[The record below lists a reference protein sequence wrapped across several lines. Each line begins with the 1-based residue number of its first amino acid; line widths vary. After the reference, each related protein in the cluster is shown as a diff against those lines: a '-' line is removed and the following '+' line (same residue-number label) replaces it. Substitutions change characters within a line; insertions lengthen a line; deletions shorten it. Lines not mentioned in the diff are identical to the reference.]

1 MNPGKIL
8 ITVIAALLSGPLHAE
23 VLLDTTTTWEG
34 AEITYPKGQP
44 HVTSVKVKID
54 AGKATAFHCHPV
66 LTLGYVLKGRLEVE
80 TKDGKKKILGEG
92 ESVAEVFRTVHRG
105 IALDGDVEILV
116 FYVGDTETPNT
127 VYPENDKEHKYCK

>member
-1 MNPGKIL
+1 MRTSKVL
-8 ITVIAALLSGPLHAE
+8 IAMIASFMAGSLHAE
-23 VLLDTTTTWEG
+23 TLLDTTTTWEG
-34 AEITYPKGQP
+34 AEIIYPKGQP

-80 TKDGKKKILGEG
+80 TKEGKKKILGEG

-105 IALDGDVEILV
+105 VALDGDVEILV
-116 FYVGDTETPNT
+116 FYVGDIDTPNT
-127 VYPENDKEHKYCK
+127 VYPGNDKEHKYCK